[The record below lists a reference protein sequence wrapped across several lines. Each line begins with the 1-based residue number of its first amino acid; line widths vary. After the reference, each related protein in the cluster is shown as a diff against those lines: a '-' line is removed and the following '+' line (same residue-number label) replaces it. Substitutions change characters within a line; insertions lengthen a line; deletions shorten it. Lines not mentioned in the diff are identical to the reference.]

1 MRPIKGL
8 SALSI
13 LLAMS
18 GCVSMAPKYV
28 VPTPPVPQA
37 WPGQS
42 SEQAKPGD
50 EPLQTVSA
58 IPWQDFYADA
68 RLRKVQELALQN
80 NRDIRIAALN
90 TEKAMAYYRIQ
101 RAELFPTVSALGI
114 VSRSG
119 TSSDSTTKQT
129 EYAVSLGVSA
139 WELDFFGRIRSLKNR
154 ALEQYLATEQ
164 ARRSAQISLLGE
176 VANVYL
182 ALAADRE
189 RLNYAKETHTSQQT
203 SFKLIRRRFEVGA
216 SSELD
221 VNRAQIGLET
231 AREDA
236 ARFTSIVAQDQNALN
251 LLVGATVPAELL
263 PDALGNVAV
272 LKGISAGLPSEVL
285 TLRPD
290 ILAAENQLKAANA
303 NIGAARAAFFPS
315 ISLTA
320 GVGVASGDLS
330 HLFNSES
337 RSWAF
342 APQVILPI
350 FDMGARSANLKVAN
364 VDRDI
369 ALAQYEKAIQVAFRE
384 VADTLAQ
391 RATVDDQLAA
401 HESLV
406 QALEGTL
413 RLATARYK
421 AGIDGYLGV
430 LDAERSLYAARQGLI
445 ALRQARYASLVTLY
459 KVLGGGNPEHVP
471 DTALP
476 KQAPAS
482 VSGLQPGQTTPA
494 SDR

>member
-1 MRPIKGL
+1 MRPLEGL
-8 SALSI
+8 PALSI

-37 WPGQS
+37 WPEQASGPAMPGGQS
-42 SEQAKPGD
+42 LQAASG
-50 EPLQTVSA
+50 
-58 IPWQDFYADA
+58 IPWQDFYVDA
-68 RLRKVQELALQN
+68 KLRKVLDLALLN
-80 NRDIRIAALN
+80 NRDLRIAGLN

-101 RAELFPTVSALGI
+101 RAELFPTLGALGT
-114 VSRSG
+114 VSRTG
-119 TSSDSTTKQT
+119 SSSNSSTTET
-129 EYAVSLGVSA
+129 DYTVSLGVSA

-164 ARRSAQISLLGE
+164 ARRSARISLLGE

-189 RLNYAKETHTSQQT
+189 RLKFALETSTSQET

-221 VNRAQIGLET
+221 VNRAHIGLET

-251 LLVGATVPAELL
+251 LLVGTTVPGDLL
-263 PDALGNVAV
+263 PDALGSMTVI
-272 LKGISAGLPSEVL
+272 KGISAGLPSEVL

-303 NIGAARAAFFPS
+303 NIGAARAAFFPR

-320 GVGVASGDLS
+320 GVGVASSELS
-330 HLFNSES
+330 RLFNSDS

-342 APQVILPI
+342 APQVVLPI
-350 FDMGARSANLKVAN
+350 FDMGTRSANLKVAN

-391 RATVDDQLAA
+391 RGTLEDQLTA

-406 QALEGTL
+406 QALEGTH
-413 RLATARYK
+413 RLAAARYK
-421 AGIDGYLGV
+421 AGVDGYLSV
-430 LDAERSLYAARQGLI
+430 LDAQRSLYAAQQGLI
-445 ALRQARYASLVTLY
+445 ALRQAKYANMVTLY
-459 KVLGGGNPEHVP
+459 KVLGGGTSEPGP
-471 DTALP
+471 ATAP
-476 KQAPAS
+476 MKPAPAN
-482 VSGLQPGQTTPA
+482 GPRP
-494 SDR
+494 